1 MTFTYGAN
9 TDPDERAGE
18 FDAGRKV
25 TNIRVGS
32 HADQRFDRVVFDLS
46 GSGAPGWRVE
56 YTDAAV
62 QDGSG
67 ATVDVPGA
75 AVLTVVLHGINWT
88 DASLPEYG
96 GAPIDGPG
104 GSIAG
109 VRWGG
114 ASRGRRKP
122 SWGRATVSRSGSPSS
137 VARIASTSTSRRSED
152 RRPADRHLRPA
163 STRFGHH
170 GAQR

>member
-18 FDAGRKV
+18 LDAGRKV
-25 TNIRVGS
+25 TNIRVGG

-46 GSGAPGWRVE
+46 GTQIPGWHVA
-56 YTDAAV
+56 YTESAV

-75 AVLTVVLHGINWT
+75 AVLTVVLRGINWT
-88 DASLPEYG
+88 DAALPEYG

-104 GSIAG
+104 GSIVG

-114 ASRGRRKP
+114 SFEGQTQAFVGTSGRLPFR
-122 SWGRATVSRSGSPSS
+122 
-137 VARIASTSTSRRSED
+137 VAALDGPNRVYID
-152 RRPADRHLRPA
+152 V
-163 STRFGHH
+163 
-170 GAQR
+170 AQV

>member
-1 MTFTYGAN
+1 MTFTYGAT
-9 TDPDERAGE
+9 TDPDERPGE

-46 GSGAPGWRVE
+46 GSGTPGWRVE
-56 YTDAAV
+56 YTASAV

-96 GAPIDGPG
+96 GDPTDGAG
-104 GSIAG
+104 GSSG
-109 VRWGG
+109 GGGGGGSLGGQTRPWGG
-114 ASRGRRKP
+114 
-122 SWGRATVSRSGSPSS
+122 TSPPLPFR
-137 VARIASTSTSRRSED
+137 VAVLD
-152 RRPADRHLRPA
+152 NP
-163 STRFGHH
+163 TRVY
-170 GAQR
+170 